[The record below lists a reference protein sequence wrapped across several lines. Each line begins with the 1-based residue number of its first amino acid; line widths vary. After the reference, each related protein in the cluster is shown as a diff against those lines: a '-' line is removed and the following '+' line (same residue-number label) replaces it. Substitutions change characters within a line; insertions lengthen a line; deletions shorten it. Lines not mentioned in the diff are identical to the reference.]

1 MNAVRQKCRPKHQVL
16 VLKCY
21 PRFQK
26 NVQEVKPNSS
36 ELSYL
41 LYYASTRRSKL
52 QKVGSFLEKRTAS
65 DVWKQRLGNVQVTLQ
80 ILSAL
85 MEKAPR
91 DLPLYSD
98 SVLTILETV
107 LKSKDI
113 NMIEESLATFETYC
127 KYQDAS
133 SLASD
138 QYRSQQ
144 YQNIV
149 SMYAEFASNNFPS
162 SLKQKPNKPTA
173 MRWKTAGLRAIR
185 SVVGAE
191 ALGTDGTTQLSIV
204 MPAILDNLY
213 TGNDD
218 ILASL
223 QEKAQTGEKADVENA
238 RKRRMSF
245 ATVTTVD
252 TVEGNPASA
261 SETTADADKAAEDEV
276 RVLAVRCLKQIFA
289 AGTGSNRG
297 QVRLAMNLTL
307 KFITARDSPA
317 PALPGSTPAS
327 GGRGNWAT
335 SLVETIARWTP
346 VQDRFIIVITAVDAL
361 VKSPIE
367 ESKLKQQLT
376 LATAI
381 DWLLSS
387 SINLIGL
394 SVMDV
399 LLGFLQ
405 HVLLLL
411 QPGGRD
417 SRITPHSQQTGAL
430 NSHPTINP
438 EKVEERGH
446 TTNVITPP
454 PVRQELLVRLQ
465 RCIGDLATH
474 IYYTDQIADMMAAI
488 LARLKPP
495 LHPDLSS
502 IAAAIENPVGAANAI
517 ANSVDLQED
526 ALTDGFFSFA
536 TARLNA
542 LRAVKNILLVANMR
556 KSVTGAAA
564 EARSRVGVQVW
575 EGTQWLL
582 RDEDREVRVAYVDAL
597 LTWLQHETNRSDL
610 LLPQEGPRK
619 PKSVAKKGRDENGEP
634 KLARRAVSSASRKE
648 NKTAK
653 SNFLRLLHLAIY
665 DNAIK
670 SVQSDSDI
678 LLLHLL
684 LTNLTEKL
692 GVNAVR
698 HGLPMMAR
706 LQDDL
711 VSGDKFED
719 ARCRINA
726 GSLVHGYFWALSEK
740 FDFETSRVGQELH
753 AEISRRKKNGFWL
766 DKVRLPALPLDQII
780 TSTAALTD
788 KGTLVSD
795 MSSKSLKPYS
805 SRVNMV
811 EEICTF
817 YNESLRAPTTSPPSS
832 PGRVFSVPALSF
844 GYGFGLNP
852 GPKPSPEDQLPP
864 KVKEELLAEW
874 SKESVIAAVE
884 KEHADSLSGSK
895 TGTGTGSATAGR
907 NFLTVD
913 AVNGL
918 GRGAASPGG
927 NDSPTR
933 VVSDSGGPR
942 MSALSYALNGGLGH
956 LQRLRGPGTDDGS
969 PTPLTASSSRDSTV
983 RVTELKRA
991 LSGYQNNVRHS
1002 SPLGRRVTGIRD
1014 SSVDSVQSHGSSSG
1028 SESMVNY
1035 SEAEGAGDHAS
1046 ALDVNAVGHTD
1057 FATAAPPPPSRNE
1070 QRQSSGADTARPGS
1084 SQAPSSIPPEQHH
1097 PRPVNDIHAATTL
1110 PRAKSDPRLGEDV
1123 PPVPEIPSSLTL
1135 HLPGTFPRDISPI
1148 RQPSLRSSK
1157 SVERQSSQPRAIQ
1170 PQRHGQK
1177 VLLRP
1182 STAPSP
1188 ASQTRIKEASA
1199 SSQSP
1204 ATSTRL
1210 ASTSLSAREG
1220 RTWRRREKSRPASSR
1235 HSGMGSAPIGGKLP
1249 GSESGSVKT
1258 KRVQDLGRLLAGVR
1272 VDDDDDDDDDDN
1284 DGEDGQGGRGA
1295 VSSSDNRFRA
1305 KGRAGEGGNANG
1317 QQGGGGGGGGGIHIQ
1332 PPY

>member
-1 MNAVRQKCRPKHQVL
+1 
-16 VLKCY
+16 
-21 PRFQK
+21 
-26 NVQEVKPNSS
+26 
-36 ELSYL
+36 
-41 LYYASTRRSKL
+41 
-52 QKVGSFLEKRTAS
+52 
-65 DVWKQRLGNVQVTLQ
+65 
-80 ILSAL
+80 

-113 NMIEESLATFETYC
+113 NMTEESLATFETYC
-127 KYQDAS
+127 KYQDVS

-138 QYRSQQ
+138 QHRSQQ

-149 SMYAEFASNNFPS
+149 NMYAEFASNNFPS
-162 SLKQKPNKPTA
+162 SLKQKPSKPTA

-252 TVEGNPASA
+252 TIEGNPASA

-297 QVRLAMNLTL
+297 QVRLATNLTL
-307 KFITARDSPA
+307 KFITARDPPA
-317 PALPGSTPAS
+317 LALPGSTPAS
-327 GGRGNWAT
+327 GRRGNWAT
-335 SLVETIARWTP
+335 SLIETIAKWTP

-361 VKSPIE
+361 IKSPIE

-376 LATAI
+376 LATVI
-381 DWLLSS
+381 DWVLSS

-399 LLGFLQ
+399 LLGFVQ

-411 QPGGRD
+411 QLGGRD
-417 SRITPHSQQTGAL
+417 SKITPHNQQTEAL
-430 NSHPTINP
+430 DTHTIINP
-438 EKVEERGH
+438 GKAEERGH
-446 TTNVITPP
+446 TTNAITPS

-488 LARLKPP
+488 LARLKPS
-495 LHPDLSS
+495 LNPDLPS
-502 IAAAIENPVGAANAI
+502 IAAAIENPVGAAKAV

-526 ALTDGFFSFA
+526 PLTDGFFSFA

-542 LRAVKNILLVANMR
+542 LRAVKSILLVANMR

-597 LTWLQHETNRSDL
+597 LTWLKLETNKNDL
-610 LLPQEGPRK
+610 LLPREGPRK
-619 PKSVAKKGRDENGEP
+619 PKSTAKKGRDEDGEP

-648 NKTAK
+648 NKSAK

-665 DNAIK
+665 DNAIE
-670 SVQSDSDI
+670 SPQFDSDI

-698 HGLPMMAR
+698 HGLPMMVR

-719 ARCRINA
+719 AKSRINV

-753 AEISRRKKNGFWL
+753 SEISRRKKNGFWL
-766 DKVRLPALPLDQII
+766 DKVRLPALPLDQIV
-780 TSTAALTD
+780 TSTAALTE
-788 KGTLVSD
+788 KETLVSD
-795 MSSKSLKPYS
+795 MSNKSLKPYS
-805 SRVNMV
+805 SQVNMV

-817 YNESLRAPTTSPPSS
+817 YNESLRSPTTSPPSS

-844 GYGFGLNP
+844 GYGYGLNP
-852 GPKPSPEDQLPP
+852 GPKPSPEDQLPA

-874 SKESVIAAVE
+874 SKDSVIAAVE

-895 TGTGTGSATAGR
+895 TGTGSATAGR

-933 VVSDSGGPR
+933 VVSDGGGPR

-956 LQRLRGPGTDDGS
+956 LQRLRGPGTDEGS

-991 LSGYQNNVRHS
+991 LSGYQNNMRHS

-1014 SSVDSVQSHGSSSG
+1014 SSVDSVQSRGSSSG
-1028 SESMVNY
+1028 SESMASY
-1035 SEAEGAGDHAS
+1035 SEAEGVGVHGS

-1057 FATAAPPPPSRNE
+1057 FATAPPPPPSRGE
-1070 QRQSSGADTARPGS
+1070 QQQSSGADTARPGS
-1084 SQAPSSIPPEQHH
+1084 SQSPSSLPQEQPQ
-1097 PRPVNDIHAATTL
+1097 PRFENDIHAATTL
-1110 PRAKSDPRLGEDV
+1110 PRLKSDPRLGEDV
-1123 PPVPEIPSSLTL
+1123 PPVPEIPNTLSL
-1135 HLPGTFPRDISPI
+1135 HLPGTFPRDTSPI
-1148 RQPSLRSSK
+1148 RRPSSLRTSK
-1157 SVERQSSQPRAIQ
+1157 SVERQSPQPQPIQ
-1170 PQRHGQK
+1170 PQPQGQII
-1177 VLLRP
+1177 LLRP

-1188 ASQTRIKEASA
+1188 GSVSGPTGNVAGTGPLRTQPRSQPHQTQTQIQEASA
-1199 SSQSP
+1199 PSQSP

-1210 ASTSLSAREG
+1210 GSTSLSAREE
-1220 RTWRRREKSRPASSR
+1220 RTSRREKSRPTSSR
-1235 HSGMGSAPIGGKLP
+1235 HSGMGFAPIGGKSP
-1249 GSESGSVKT
+1249 GSGSLKT
-1258 KRVQDLGRLLAGVR
+1258 KRVDLGRLLAGVR
-1272 VDDDDDDDDDDN
+1272 VEDDED
-1284 DGEDGQGGRGA
+1284 EDGQGAGGPVGR
-1295 VSSSDNRFRA
+1295 DNRFRG
-1305 KGRAGEGGNANG
+1305 KRRAGDSGNGNAEGGG
-1317 QQGGGGGGGGGIHIQ
+1317 VHIQ